1 MNTYEWAKN
10 ELKLARENEIAQCK
24 KEGDYDPGDEDY
36 GIMCYNAAEQLLA
49 VFEEQGHSGYSA
61 ITVCSIFERL
71 VKGKPLTPIMDEE
84 DQWRKAYSLKKDPV
98 KRYQHK
104 RMGSLFKYVA
114 PDGTVS
120 YYDIDRIKA
129 YDRNSVAFSTSHIN
143 DVVNEY
149 FPIKFP
155 YIGEEI
161 KVRINDFDNIKTKN
175 GLVDVRHV
183 IDVTK
188 NGIEHVFI
196 DRYFMRTKDGYKWKE
211 IDVFTYR
218 DIIKHIITTS
228 EEENKNG

>member
-24 KEGDYDPGDEDY
+24 KEGDYHPGDEDY

-71 VKGKPLTPIMDEE
+71 VKGKPLTPIKDEE
-84 DQWRKAYSLKKDPV
+84 DQWRRAYSFKKDPV
-98 KRYQHK
+98 KSYQHK
-104 RMGSLFKYVA
+104 RMSSLFKYVA
-114 PDGTVS
+114 PDSTVS
-120 YYDIDRIKA
+120 YYDIDRIRA
-129 YDRNSVAFSTSHIN
+129 YDQNSTNFSTTHIN
-143 DVVNEY
+143 DIVSEY
-149 FPIKFP
+149 FPITFP

-161 KVRINDFDNIKTKN
+161 KVRLNDFDNIETEN
-175 GLVDVRHV
+175 GLVDARHI
-183 IDVTK
+183 IDATK

-196 DRYFMRTKDGYKWKE
+196 DRYFMRSKNNYKWKE
-211 IDVFTYR
+211 IDVFMYR
-218 DIIKHIITTS
+218 DIIKRIITTS

>member
-1 MNTYEWAKN
+1 MNTYEWAKH
-10 ELKLARENEIAQCK
+10 ELNLARENEIAQCK
-24 KEGDYDPGDEDY
+24 KEGDYHPGDEDY

-61 ITVCSIFERL
+61 IIVCSIFERL
-71 VKGKPLTPIMDEE
+71 VKGKPLTPIKDEE

-196 DRYFMRTKDGYKWKE
+196 DRYFMRTKDDYKWKE

-218 DIIKHIITTS
+218 DIIKYIITTS
-228 EEENKNG
+228 EEETDNG